1 MKIACI
7 TTSVIPS
14 NTANS
19 IQAMK
24 VCHALK
30 ELDQDVHL
38 WLPEFQR
45 GDWQE
50 LADIYGLR
58 TPFPVEWLPF
68 RPALKQYDFC
78 WRAVNLARRWGADVI
93 YTWSLQAAVF
103 ALLREK
109 PAVMEFHDFP
119 MGKLGPCL
127 FRSYIHRK
135 TPKMTLCTT
144 RTLAQGLEEH
154 YHFKFKE
161 DDLQIAPNGVE
172 LERYRNLPDPAAAR
186 EQLGLKAGLTVG
198 YSGHFYPGRG
208 MDILL
213 DLAQALPQVNF
224 LWMGGRP
231 EDIAPWQEQLAQI
244 GIRNVTITGFIANS
258 RLPLYQAAADILLM
272 PYNRAISGSSGG
284 NIARVINPMKMFDYL
299 ASGRAIIAS
308 DIPVFHE
315 VLSEKNV
322 LFCEAENSQ
331 DWIKGVS
338 ALVQDEA
345 LRAKLGQ
352 QARQDAAQY
361 TWAQRA
367 QTSLKKLQIL
377 LQ

>member
-14 NTANS
+14 SSANS

-24 VCHALK
+24 VVHALK
-30 ELDQDVHL
+30 ESDQDVQL
-38 WLPEFQR
+38 WLPEFRR

-50 LADIYGLR
+50 LADVYGLR
-58 TPFPVEWLPF
+58 TPFPVDWLPF
-68 RPALKQYDFC
+68 NRAFKQYDFC
-78 WRAVNLARRWGADVI
+78 WNAVSRARHWGADVV

-103 ALLREK
+103 ALLRGI

-119 MGKLGPCL
+119 MGKFGPRL
-127 FRSYIHRK
+127 FRAYIRNR
-135 TPKMTLCTT
+135 TPKLTLCTT
-144 RTLAQGLEEH
+144 RALAKGLEADYGFTFAENQ
-154 YHFKFKE
+154 
-161 DDLQIAPNGVE
+161 LQIAPNGVE
-172 LERYRNLPDPAAAR
+172 LERYQDLPAPSAAR
-186 EQLGLKAGLTVG
+186 QQLGLQDRLTVG

-208 MDILL
+208 MNVLL
-213 DLAQALPQVNF
+213 DLARGLPQVHF

-231 EDIAPWQEQLAQI
+231 EDIAPWQQQLA
-244 GIRNVTITGFIANS
+244 GEGLHNVTITGFIPNS

-272 PYNRAISGSSGG
+272 PYNRTISGSSGG

-299 ASGRAIIAS
+299 ASGRAIAAS

-315 VLSEKNV
+315 VLSEKNAY
-322 LFCEAENSQ
+322 FCEPEDGA
-331 DWIKGVS
+331 DWVRKVGQL
-338 ALVQDEA
+338 AADDA
-345 LRAKLGQ
+345 LRARLGA

-361 TWAQRA
+361 TWKRRA
-367 QTSLKKLQIL
+367 QTSLDHLQKL